1 VVKLTVQEIK
11 DAIKQAL
18 MTEPSPSRYRL
29 SQLKEC
35 LRRQWFEVN
44 EPEPDTDA
52 EPSLITLGHYLKG
65 RVFEN
70 WLASIFPQAVRQY
83 EVELY
88 GIKGHID
95 LFLPTDTVL
104 EAKTTTTQSLAFVP
118 SYDHISQTKAYLAAL
133 RFMGVPD
140 PKGYLIYIP
149 ADSPAQALD
158 HIYPI
163 TLSDDEY
170 ETLCQRAKT
179 LVEAETEPPPI
190 PAHYSPNKLPCSG
203 IVFNA
208 PYRCPYFERCWG
220 ETGAIVPRSWVDELG
235 AQLAAMDEE
244 MARFEKI
251 MQAREEVEKKIKE
264 GMREKGLRELVIRGD
279 QFEIVA
285 QMADKPREYL
295 DIKALKED
303 FGDAIKRYLKETY
316 PIFVRWRKRTG

>member
-29 SQLKEC
+29 SQLGEC

-44 EPEPDTDA
+44 EPATDEKGEPDWM
-52 EPSLITLGHYLKG
+52 ELGHFLKG
-65 RVFEN
+65 RVFED
-70 WLASIFPQAVRQY
+70 WLASLFPQAIRQY
-83 EVELY
+83 EVSLH

-95 LFLPTDTVL
+95 LFLPPDTVL

-118 SYDHISQTKAYLAAL
+118 SYDHIAQTKAYLAAL

-140 PKGYLIYIP
+140 PKGYLIYIL

-220 ETGAIVPRSWVDELG
+220 ETGAIVPRSWVDGLG
-235 AQLAAMDEE
+235 AQLVALDET
-244 MARFEKI
+244 MARFEQVVK
-251 MQAREEVEKKIKE
+251 AREEIEKKIKDV
-264 GMREKGLRELVIRGD
+264 MREKGLRELVIRGD

-303 FGDAIKRYLKETY
+303 FGDAIRRYLKETY

>member
-1 VVKLTVQEIK
+1 
-11 DAIKQAL
+11 
-18 MTEPSPSRYRL
+18 
-29 SQLKEC
+29 
-35 LRRQWFEVN
+35 
-44 EPEPDTDA
+44 
-52 EPSLITLGHYLKG
+52 
-65 RVFEN
+65 VFED
-70 WLASIFPQAVRQY
+70 WLASLFPQAIRQY
-83 EVELY
+83 EVSLH

-95 LFLPTDTVL
+95 LFLPPDTVL

-118 SYDHISQTKAYLAAL
+118 SYDHIAQTKAYLAAL

-140 PKGYLIYIP
+140 PKGYLIYIL

-220 ETGAIVPRSWVDELG
+220 ETGAIVPRSWVDGLG
-235 AQLAAMDEE
+235 AQLVALDET
-244 MARFEKI
+244 MARFEQVVK
-251 MQAREEVEKKIKE
+251 AREEIEKKIKDV
-264 GMREKGLRELVIRGD
+264 MREKGLRELVIRGD

-303 FGDAIKRYLKETY
+303 FGDAIRRYLKETY

>member
-35 LRRQWFEVN
+35 LCRQWFEVN
-44 EPEPDTDA
+44 EPATDEKGEPDWM
-52 EPSLITLGHYLKG
+52 ELGHFLKG
-65 RVFEN
+65 RVFED
-70 WLASIFPQAVRQY
+70 WLASLFPQAIRQY
-83 EVELY
+83 EVSLH

-95 LFLPTDTVL
+95 LFLPPDTVL

-118 SYDHISQTKAYLAAL
+118 SYDHIAQTKAYLAAL

-220 ETGAIVPRSWVDELG
+220 ETGAIVPRSWVDGLG
-235 AQLAAMDEE
+235 AQLVALDET
-244 MARFEKI
+244 MARFEQVVK
-251 MQAREEVEKKIKE
+251 AREEIEKKIKDV
-264 GMREKGLRELVIRGD
+264 MREKGLRELVIRGD

-303 FGDAIKRYLKETY
+303 FGDAIRRYLKETY

>member
-29 SQLKEC
+29 SQLGEC

-44 EPEPDTDA
+44 EPATDEKGEPDWM
-52 EPSLITLGHYLKG
+52 ELGHFLKG
-65 RVFEN
+65 RVFED
-70 WLASIFPQAVRQY
+70 WLASLFPQAIRQY
-83 EVELY
+83 EVSLH

-95 LFLPTDTVL
+95 LFLPPDTVL

-118 SYDHISQTKAYLAAL
+118 SYDHIAQTKAYLAAL

-158 HIYPI
+158 RIYPI

-220 ETGAIVPRSWVDELG
+220 ETGAIVPRSWVDGLG
-235 AQLAAMDEE
+235 AQLVALDET
-244 MARFEKI
+244 MARFEQVVK
-251 MQAREEVEKKIKE
+251 AREEIEKKIKDV
-264 GMREKGLRELVIRGD
+264 MREKGLRELVIRGD

-303 FGDAIKRYLKETY
+303 FGDAIRRYLKETY

>member
-35 LRRQWFEVN
+35 LCRQWFEVN
-44 EPEPDTDA
+44 EPATDEKGEPDWM
-52 EPSLITLGHYLKG
+52 ELGHFLKG
-65 RVFEN
+65 RVFED
-70 WLASIFPQAVRQY
+70 WLASLFPQAIRQY
-83 EVELY
+83 EVSLH

-95 LFLPTDTVL
+95 LFLPPDTVL

-118 SYDHISQTKAYLAAL
+118 SYDHIAQTKAYLAAL

-149 ADSPAQALD
+149 ADSPAQTLN

-163 TLSDDEY
+163 TLSDSEY
-170 ETLCQRAKT
+170 EALCERAKT
-179 LVEAETEPPPI
+179 LKEAETEPPPI

-220 ETGAIVPRSWVDELG
+220 EVGAIVPRSWVDGLG
-235 AQLAAMDEE
+235 AQLAAMDET
-244 MARFEKI
+244 MARFEQVVK
-251 MQAREEVEKKIKE
+251 AREEIERKIKE
-264 GMREKGLRELVIRGD
+264 VMREKGLRELVITGD

-285 QMADKPREYL
+285 QMAETPREYL
-295 DIKALKED
+295 DTKALRKD
-303 FGDAIKRYLKETY
+303 FGDDILKHYTKQTY
-316 PIFVRWRKRTG
+316 PIFIRWRKK

>member
-29 SQLKEC
+29 SQLGEC

-44 EPEPDTDA
+44 EPATDEKGEPDWM
-52 EPSLITLGHYLKG
+52 ELGHFLKG
-65 RVFEN
+65 RVFED
-70 WLASIFPQAVRQY
+70 WLASLFPQAIRQY
-83 EVELY
+83 EVSLH

-95 LFLPTDTVL
+95 LFLPPDTVL

-118 SYDHISQTKAYLAAL
+118 SYDHIAQTKAYLAAL

-220 ETGAIVPRSWVDELG
+220 ETGAIVPRSWVDGLG
-235 AQLAAMDEE
+235 AQLVALDET
-244 MARFEKI
+244 MARFEQVVK
-251 MQAREEVEKKIKE
+251 AREEIEKKIKDV
-264 GMREKGLRELVIRGD
+264 MREKGLRELVIRGD